1 MKICNLVLLLVF
13 LQSTVSWADL
23 PKTGG
28 EHDTVT
34 VEVEASGRTFEE
46 AKRNGFRE
54 AIEQVV
60 GSLLISDQEVQ
71 GAQLVRDNIANYSAG
86 YVDNFEIIDS
96 NQDIETKVWTVEM
109 KVTVAS
115 SKIAKRMLIS
125 GKTIQDI
132 DGPRTEAMIIT
143 QKEQRDNG
151 DNLLNMVMSSYP
163 QKAYV
168 INKGQPELKI
178 SKSRAPFIE
187 IPYRIE
193 MSQYWLESLIES
205 LQTVSLKNTD
215 CSLMTANLMQSI
227 SHTRTGYTTDILS
240 DKVCGRAPDMRVYI
254 KKSKDFFPT
263 VYSFYFHDN
272 YTLTMMNNEL
282 QSQLGQQHFG
292 LRVDLIN
299 IHGDVMDS
307 RCANINNELFVRYSE
322 PNQGVTNL
330 NNRSAYLRPDIVGQN
345 VMTGTLRLNITNL
358 TNVNSLAKLRLSI
371 ESSCS

>member
-1 MKICNLVLLLVF
+1 MKIFNFILLLVF
-13 LQSTVSWADL
+13 LQSAAWADV

-28 EHDTVT
+28 KHDTVT
-34 VEVEASGRTFEE
+34 VEVEATGRTFEE

-60 GSLLISDQEVQ
+60 GSLLVSDQEVR

-86 YVDNFEIIDS
+86 YVDDFEIIDS
-96 NQDIETKVWTVEM
+96 NQDPETKLWTVEM
-109 KVTVAS
+109 KVSVAS
-115 SKIAKRMLIS
+115 SKIAKRMLVS
-125 GKTIQDI
+125 GETTQDI
-132 DGPRTEAMIIT
+132 NGAKAEAMYVT

-151 DNLLNMVMSSYP
+151 DNLLSMVMSSYP

-168 INKGQPELKI
+168 INRGQPELKI
-178 SKSRAPFIE
+178 NKSRAPFIE

-193 MSQYWLESLIES
+193 MSRYWLESLIES

-215 CSLMTANLMQSI
+215 CSLLTANLLQGV
-227 SHTRTGYTTDILS
+227 SHERTGYSTNVMT

-254 KKSKDFFPT
+254 KRSNDYFPT
-263 VYSFYFHDN
+263 VHSFYFHDN
-272 YTLTMMNNEL
+272 YTLSMMNSEL
-282 QSQLGQQHFG
+282 QPPMGQQHFG
-292 LRVDLIN
+292 LRVDLID

-330 NNRSAYLRPDIVGQN
+330 NNRSAHLRPDIVGQN

-358 TNVNSLAKLRLSI
+358 TNVNSLAKLKLSI
-371 ESSCS
+371 EKSCS